1 MPKFNERLKS
11 LRAASGLSQK
21 AFADELEISKSSV
34 NMYERGEREPGLET
48 LEAIADFFNVDMDY
62 LLGKSDIKNR
72 FMYSFHSNAPQIA
85 QETVTFPVIGDIAAG
100 FDQIAVES
108 WSGETIEVPSSY
120 LKGHSKDDFFVLA
133 VKGDSMYPF
142 YLNGDKVLIYR
153 QSTVANSG
161 DIGAVIYDDDCA
173 TLKKVEL
180 ISNDYIKLVPI
191 NPLYQPIEIKGE
203 AVDHCRII
211 GVPRLLVREIEKN

>member
-72 FMYSFHSNAPQIA
+72 FMYSLQNNTPKLA

-100 FDQIAVES
+100 FDRIAVES
-108 WSGETIEVPSSY
+108 WGGETIEVPASY
-120 LKGHSKDDFFVLA
+120 IKGHSINDFFVLA
-133 VKGDSMYPF
+133 VSGDSMYPF
-142 YLNGDKVLIYR
+142 YLDGDKVLILK
-153 QSTVANSG
+153 QSTVANNG
-161 DIGAVIYDDDCA
+161 DIAAVIYDDECA

-211 GVPRLLVREIEKN
+211 GIPRLLVREIGKN